1 MSHLAALIA
10 VVGGECS
17 GKTSLCEALGQALP
31 AINVPEYLRSW
42 CERESRP
49 PGREEQRTI
58 ILGQLRAE
66 RAARMQARS
75 RGVHWVVSDGGALLT
90 AAYSLEYF
98 GDRSLLATGL
108 RRARAARM
116 VLLTSPEIDWRA
128 DGLLRDGPQRRRAV
142 HERLVS
148 LLAQAGI
155 AYHLIAG
162 NPDERLRAALSKLR

>member
-1 MSHLAALIA
+1 MSHQAELIA

-31 AINVPEYLRSW
+31 AILVPEYLRIW
-42 CERESRP
+42 CERESRTP
-49 PGREEQRTI
+49 DRDEQRTI
-58 ILGQLRAE
+58 VTGHLLAE
-66 RAARMQARS
+66 RKARAQARIQGL
-75 RGVHWVVSDGGALLT
+75 RWVVSDGGALLT

-98 GDRSLLATGL
+98 GDGSLLATGL
-108 RRARAARM
+108 RRASAARM

-128 DGLLRDGPQRRRAV
+128 DGLFRDGPQKRRAV

-155 AYHLIAG
+155 DCHLITG